1 MGNQSL
7 SLCRCLLPFG
17 NSATSGMAL
26 AEARDLN
33 FKIDRA
39 CRSRDLFERTSHSR
53 ARARRSCGNHSIR
66 RFMDRTVCILRFSK
80 WQANPYPVVF
90 LESFNAIP
98 YTHGTRSLSGSRIL
112 SFPEWLK
119 EHEILESGVSVSCNL
134 CSRASSQSA
143 LAQPALFTKISTTT
157 AENKVGTHWGILFSC
172 QDHTKGAQPRKRG
185 GDAPNGADSPLSRA
199 TYCWGLVPFFLPAVP
214 IRALI
219 SVRPS
224 SVSSRTLA
232 NKVGLSVEKY

>member
-157 AENKVGTHWGILFSC
+157 AENKVGTHWGILF
-172 QDHTKGAQPRKRG
+172 
-185 GDAPNGADSPLSRA
+185 RA
-199 TYCWGLVPFFLPAVP
+199 R
-214 IRALI
+214 IIQRALNLASAVATHLTGRTRR
-219 SVRPS
+219 SVGQHTVGDWCHSSYRLFPS
-224 SVSSRTLA
+224 
-232 NKVGLSVEKY
+232 EP